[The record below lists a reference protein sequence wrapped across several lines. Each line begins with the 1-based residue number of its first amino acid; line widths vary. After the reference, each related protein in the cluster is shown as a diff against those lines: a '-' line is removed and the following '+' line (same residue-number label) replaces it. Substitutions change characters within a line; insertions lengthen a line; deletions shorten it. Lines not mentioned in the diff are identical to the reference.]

1 MEDQLLE
8 FTINRGL
15 QSPKGHSIEFWQGR
29 GPLKGAITEFTAAGV
44 LAYIFFQ
51 ESAVHIIHFFFFFFA
66 FALFAIVLP
75 SHAVPSFCY
84 DFCGLQYKD
93 LITVMARDKQIN
105 RRADKLQAAMA
116 VW

>member
-1 MEDQLLE
+1 MEDRPLG

-29 GPLKGAITEFTAAGV
+29 GPLKGAITAFTATGV
-44 LAYIFFQ
+44 LTYIFFQ
-51 ESAVHIIHFFFFFFA
+51 ENAVHIIHLFFA
-66 FALFAIVLP
+66 FALFAIVPP

-93 LITVMARDKQIN
+93 LIKVMARDKQIN
-105 RRADKLQAAMA
+105 RRADELQAAMA
-116 VW
+116 F